1 METFADLAAS
11 RRDWIDRILIPW
23 CHQASRRELLTALQE
38 WTNVAGK
45 VDPDKTL
52 WFWAWSRFPELV
64 HDELAGIDE
73 TAHVVVTLKN
83 GTTAAGFPDA
93 RETDLGQLVLLA
105 PNSAGSC
112 QHTQIGPFSIDEI
125 ASVVRA

>member
-23 CHQASRRELLTALQE
+23 CRQAPRRELLTALQE

-105 PNSAGSC
+105 PNSAGSR
-112 QHTQIGPFSIDEI
+112 QHKQIGPFSIDEI